1 VELARQTKPDLAF
14 LDIRMPTMTGP
25 EAAHEIANERAIPMI
40 ILSAYSD
47 ARTVDEAIRAPVF
60 HYLVKPVDPDDLAP
74 AIAVAKARF
83 EEWLDARRQKEML
96 ELRLEERKII
106 ERAKGLLM
114 DSRGLSEKEA
124 YRFLQKTSQDK
135 NTPMVELARKL
146 LLAAPLLQKEQSV
159 RVSSTQGTPA
169 EAERDTA
176 SQRDAAHRG
185 SAEPATILVVDDEP
199 MARQMFTDMLE
210 AKGFRVVSVARG
222 EEVFSFLHEV
232 DLVLLDAML
241 PGRDGWA

>member
-1 VELARQTKPDLAF
+1 MSESLRVLIADDEALHNLALTSQLETLGHQIVATASNGREAVELARQTKPDLAF

-25 EAAHEIANERAIPMI
+25 EAAHEIASERAIPMI

-96 ELRLEERKII
+96 EMRLEERKII

-146 LLAAPLLQKEQSV
+146 LLAAPLLQKE
-159 RVSSTQGTPA
+159 
-169 EAERDTA
+169 
-176 SQRDAAHRG
+176 
-185 SAEPATILVVDDEP
+185 
-199 MARQMFTDMLE
+199 
-210 AKGFRVVSVARG
+210 
-222 EEVFSFLHEV
+222 
-232 DLVLLDAML
+232 
-241 PGRDGWA
+241 

>member
-1 VELARQTKPDLAF
+1 MSESLRVLIADDEALHNLALTSQLETLGHHVVATASNGREAVELAKQHKPDLAF

-25 EAAHEIANERAIPMI
+25 EAAHLIAAERAIPMI

-74 AIAVAKARF
+74 AIAVARARF
-83 EEWLDARRQKEML
+83 DEWLDARRQKEML
-96 ELRLEERKII
+96 EMRLEERKII

-146 LLAAPLLQKEQSV
+146 LLAAPLLQKE
-159 RVSSTQGTPA
+159 
-169 EAERDTA
+169 
-176 SQRDAAHRG
+176 
-185 SAEPATILVVDDEP
+185 
-199 MARQMFTDMLE
+199 
-210 AKGFRVVSVARG
+210 
-222 EEVFSFLHEV
+222 
-232 DLVLLDAML
+232 
-241 PGRDGWA
+241 

>member
-1 VELARQTKPDLAF
+1 MSESLRVLIADDEALHNLALTSQLETLGHQVIATASNGREAVELARQTKPDLAF

-25 EAAHEIANERAIPMI
+25 EAAHEIASERAIPLI

-96 ELRLEERKII
+96 EMRLEERKII

-146 LLAAPLLQKEQSV
+146 LLAAPLLQKE
-159 RVSSTQGTPA
+159 
-169 EAERDTA
+169 
-176 SQRDAAHRG
+176 
-185 SAEPATILVVDDEP
+185 
-199 MARQMFTDMLE
+199 
-210 AKGFRVVSVARG
+210 
-222 EEVFSFLHEV
+222 
-232 DLVLLDAML
+232 
-241 PGRDGWA
+241 